1 MKIIGIDPGYNT
13 GWATYHDGKLVSL
26 RTIQPSEMAA
36 ALALEQPSRVIFE
49 DSRLTSFMFTTVKSR
64 PVALNMARKVGQ
76 VDAWC
81 RLITDICAELNIPAH
96 GISPKAKGKKL
107 DAKEFARI
115 TGWAGPSNEHTRDA
129 AMVAWSYRGER

>member
-1 MKIIGIDPGYNT
+1 MKILGIDPGYNT
-13 GWATYHDGKLVSL
+13 GWATYHDGKLVAL
-26 RTIQPSEMAA
+26 LTIQPYQIANFLNASV
-36 ALALEQPSRVIFE
+36 PDRVVFE
-49 DSRLTSFMFTTVKSR
+49 DSRLTSFMFTTVASR

-76 VDAWC
+76 IDAWC

-107 DAKEFARI
+107 DAKEFTRI

-129 AMVAWSYRGER
+129 AMVAWPYRGAR